1 MDWKFAEVRLLTS
14 AATACRV
21 FVRRMKYPGQV
32 GLSRDILTLTPE
44 QEKFIAERM
53 SRGDYSSP
61 EKVLD
66 EGLKLI
72 QAKEEYQR
80 RLAELRRDLQVG
92 LDQIQRGE
100 VVRVLHGA
108 RDIPELFGSD

>member
-1 MDWKFAEVRLLTS
+1 
-14 AATACRV
+14 
-21 FVRRMKYPGQV
+21 MKV
-32 GLSRDILTLTPE
+32 TLTPE

-80 RLAELRRDLQVG
+80 RLAELRRELQVG
-92 LDQIQRGE
+92 LDQIHRGE
-100 VVRVLHGA
+100 VVDGKVVFDRLLETNRQRA
-108 RDIPELFGSD
+108 RAKK